1 MDLRVED
8 VILRKVVTIDSEST
22 VEEATEKMHSS
33 FTSSLVVLSG
43 KKIVGFLSTRDIVSN
58 VVANGLDP
66 KKVMVN
72 EVMTSPVI
80 MMRPDTPLGE
90 AIKIMLQKKI
100 KKLPIV
106 EGDRDKARLV
116 GLFSITDMVEYHPYI
131 FSILWEEIL
140 MTVPAVPEEGEFNL
154 VHA

>member
-1 MDLRVED
+1 
-8 VILRKVVTIDSEST
+8 
-22 VEEATEKMHSS
+22 MHSS

-58 VVANGLDP
+58 IVANGLDP

>member
-58 VVANGLDP
+58 IVANGLDP
-66 KKVMVN
+66 KKVLVN

>member
-22 VEEATEKMHSS
+22 IEEATKKMHNC

-58 VVANGLDP
+58 VVAKGLDP

-72 EVMTSPVI
+72 KVMTSPVI
-80 MMRPDTPLGE
+80 LMRPDTPLGE
-90 AIKIMLQKKI
+90 AIKVMLQKKI
-100 KKLPIV
+100 KKLPII
-106 EGDRDKARLV
+106 EGDKDKAKLV
-116 GLFSITDMVEYHPYI
+116 GLFSITDMVEYHPDI

-140 MTVPAVPEEGEFNL
+140 MTVPAVPEEGEFSL

>member
-106 EGDRDKARLV
+106 EGERDKARLV

>member
-58 VVANGLDP
+58 IVAKGLDP

-106 EGDRDKARLV
+106 EGDKDKAKLV

>member
-58 VVANGLDP
+58 IVANGLDP